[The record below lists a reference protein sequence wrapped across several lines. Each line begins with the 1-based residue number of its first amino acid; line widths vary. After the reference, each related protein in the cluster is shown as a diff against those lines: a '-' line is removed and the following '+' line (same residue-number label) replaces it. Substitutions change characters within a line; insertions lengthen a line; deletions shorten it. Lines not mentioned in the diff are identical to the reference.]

1 MSAHGGFFRFPF
13 NSRLKS
19 GLETWLTGY
28 DIVGGLMGV
37 DAGVLGIRGWLAGQ
51 QGA

>member
-13 NSRLKS
+13 NSWLKS

-37 DAGVLGIRGWLAGQ
+37 DAGLLASEG
-51 QGA
+51 G